1 MILPCLTDDVVWIM
15 PGVFEHKGKAAF
27 DEEIENENF
36 VGSPTIQ
43 IRRLTEENDVVV
55 AEGSVQCQMK
65 DGNFL
70 DAVFC
75 DVFEMSGGKIR
86 RLTSYQMSLD
96 PAVRFV

>member
-1 MILPCLTDDVVWIM
+1 
-15 PGVFEHKGKAAF
+15 
-27 DEEIENENF
+27 
-36 VGSPTIQ
+36 
-43 IRRLTEENDVVV
+43 
-55 AEGSVQCQMK
+55 MK